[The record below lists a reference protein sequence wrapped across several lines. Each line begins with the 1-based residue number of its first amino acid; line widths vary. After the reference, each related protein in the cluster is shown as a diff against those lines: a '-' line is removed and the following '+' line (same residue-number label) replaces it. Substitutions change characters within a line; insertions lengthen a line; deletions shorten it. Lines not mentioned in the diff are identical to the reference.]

1 MIFIKRN
8 IFIKNL
14 AAGAMLV
21 LFQCCAPLIVKPTIP
36 LGDEEIAR
44 YISAIRKQGRMVQT
58 LFSSGRVILKRPDSE
73 VRANILI
80 VATKYPTNIK
90 IEITHPWGRPL
101 FHLLINE
108 TTIKALSF
116 PDKRLYTGPVGSS
129 GVVTFFPIRF
139 GPDQIWN
146 LVRGYP
152 TLQLHDKA
160 VSQRQNRISLI
171 DREGKTVQVIDFD
184 PEKRLPY
191 STSFPIQDITITFSR
206 LQNENKIYYARKIV
220 MADHKNKTS
229 LTLNL
234 RQMVFNTAIP
244 KSVFELKVPAGFETL
259 PFESTVSSAVIH
271 N

>member
-1 MIFIKRN
+1 
-8 IFIKNL
+8 
-14 AAGAMLV
+14 MLM
-21 LFQCCAPLIVKPTIP
+21 LFQSCAPLTVKPTIP
-36 LGDEEIAR
+36 LGDAEIAR
-44 YISAIRKQGRMVQT
+44 HISAIRKQGRMVQT

-90 IEITHPWGRPL
+90 IEITHTWGRPL

-116 PDKRLYTGPVGSS
+116 PEKRLYSGPIGSS

-139 GPDQIWN
+139 GPDEIWN

-152 TLQLHDKA
+152 TLELHDKA
-160 VSQRQNRISLI
+160 VSQRQNQISLI
-171 DREGKTVQVIDFD
+171 DREGKTVQLIDFD
-184 PEKRLPY
+184 PEKKLPS
-191 STSFPIQDITITFSR
+191 STSFPRQDIAIAFSR
-206 LQNENKIYYARKIV
+206 LLNENEIYYARKIV
-220 MADHKNKTS
+220 MTDHKYQTH

-234 RQMVFNTAIP
+234 RQMVFNTVIP
-244 KSVFELKVPAGFETL
+244 KSVFELKIPAGFEAIPL
-259 PFESTVSSAVIH
+259 ESTVSSATTH